1 MGQFRVKLVK
11 PMMIFGI
18 FLGTLVKIIIHATE
32 DRRTSVN
39 DDFVTTHEATGTMT
53 SLASAVLLVGV
64 LVEGRYAQR
73 PMLVAF
79 HICALLTLVASIL
92 TGVND
97 GTIGGSQL
105 QMPNPK
111 YPVFSIVIWIL
122 MFLVSNPQP

>member
-18 FLGTLVKIIIHATE
+18 FLGTIIKIIIHATE
-32 DRRTSVN
+32 NRRSSV
-39 DDFVTTHEATGTMT
+39 DDGFVTTHDAIGIMTTLAT
-53 SLASAVLLVGV
+53 AVLLVGV
-64 LVEGRYAQR
+64 LVEGCYAQR

-79 HICALLTLVASIL
+79 HICALLTLVAGIL

-97 GTIGGSQL
+97 GTIGGSQM

-111 YPVFSIVIWIL
+111 YPLFTIVIWVL
-122 MFLVSNPQP
+122 MILVSNPQP